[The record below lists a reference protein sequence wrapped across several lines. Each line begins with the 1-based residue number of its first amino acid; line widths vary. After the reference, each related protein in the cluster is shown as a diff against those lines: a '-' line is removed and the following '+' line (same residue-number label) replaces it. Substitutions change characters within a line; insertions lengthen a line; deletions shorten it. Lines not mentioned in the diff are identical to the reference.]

1 MNDYIRLNTV
11 AKKQANFFNVLVSLS
26 FLSFIVLL
34 ISVLILDSKI
44 INVVSLVVLL
54 LSGMLISLTKSYSLS
69 GYVVLYFDHV
79 DISNDDLEITIDSR
93 DLSDIRFIYHG
104 YDGEAYYFNPRSI
117 TYKDGTDNY
126 IKFTYKGEKYSIQV
140 LLKKGDSDLVKSI
153 VNKWNCYK
161 STDLTHWPRQK

>member
-11 AKKQANFFNVLVSLS
+11 AKKQPIFLNVLVSLS

-34 ISVLILDSKI
+34 ISVLTIDSKI
-44 INVVSLVVLL
+44 INVVSSVVFL

-79 DISNDDLEITIDSR
+79 DISNNDLEITIDSR
-93 DLSDIRFIYHG
+93 DLRDTRFIYHG

-126 IKFTYKGEKYSIQV
+126 INFTYKGEKYSIQV
-140 LLKKGDSDLVKSI
+140 LLKKGDSNLVKRI
-153 VNKWNCYK
+153 INRWKYYELVN
-161 STDLTHWPRQK
+161 PR